1 MPEWSPKELLEFESS
16 LLGTMNP
23 ESILSDEILQKLKD
37 KNIRPLSDFDGSNL
51 YWCMVT
57 NAMPK
62 LTRNKRPYLMLE
74 VISTTGKRERLFCWG
89 WNGKTEIEKYTPIII
104 GVEENDFGKATKWN
118 RLKIIKV

>member
-1 MPEWSPKELLEFESS
+1 MYGNKRNAEINKE
-16 LLGTMNP
+16 
-23 ESILSDEILQKLKD
+23 QA
-37 KNIRPLSDFDGSNL
+37 PLS
-51 YWCMVT
+51 
-57 NAMPK
+57 
-62 LTRNKRPYLMLE
+62 MLE